1 MSRLILASKSARR
14 QELLTN
20 LRLKFEVI
28 AFDVNEDT
36 PAGIQPG
43 DLVCGLASRKLYAV
57 RDKTGES
64 GDSIIIAADT
74 VVRCGDE
81 IFGKP
86 ADKEDAS
93 RMIHALSGR
102 THEVYTG
109 VAVARGNILTVEY
122 ECTLVYF
129 RRLAED
135 EINDYVLNENLCD
148 KAGAYGIQEAAGLFV
163 ERIEGD
169 YFNIVGLPICRL
181 GVILQRDFGVDLYRL
196 YSQRNTE

>member
-14 QELLTN
+14 RELLAN
-20 LRLKFEVI
+20 LRLEFEVL

-36 PAGIQPG
+36 PAGIPPG
-43 DLVCGLASRKLYAV
+43 DIVCGLASRKLHAV
-57 RDKTGES
+57 CDKIGKTN
-64 GDSIIIAADT
+64 DSIILAADT
-74 VVRCGDE
+74 VVRCGQE

-86 ADKEDAS
+86 ADNQDAS

-109 VAVARGNILTVEY
+109 IAVACGNKLTVEY

-129 RRLAED
+129 RKLTED
-135 EINDYVLNENLCD
+135 EIDYYVLNENLSD

-181 GVILQRDFGVDLYRL
+181 GVILRRDFGVDLYSLCR
-196 YSQRNTE
+196 QRSME